1 MSNEL
6 LLIVSI
12 VLIYGALVMWFY
24 MFGKKGLITFSV
36 LSTITANIEV
46 LILVK
51 AFGLDQ
57 TLGNVMFASSFLATD
72 ILSELYGKEE
82 ARKTVNIG
90 IATSITFILFTQFWF
105 LYTPASG
112 DFVMEHLKLIFSTT
126 PRMMTA
132 SLLVFAI
139 AQKFDVWAYHKW
151 WNFTTKLCGDKRK
164 YLWVRNNGSTLI
176 SQLINTILFTT
187 FAFAGTYNISTLI
200 SIAVSSYIVF
210 IFTSVADT
218 PIVYLARFLYERKLI
233 QGEKCRK

>member
-1 MSNEL
+1 
-6 LLIVSI
+6 
-12 VLIYGALVMWFY
+12 MWFY

-112 DFVMEHLKLIFSTT
+112 DFVMEHLKVIFSTT

-151 WNFTTKLCGDKRK
+151 WNFTTRLCGDKRK

-210 IFTSVADT
+210 IFTSLADT